1 MRAPTSVPPW
11 AGAGFK
17 NFGIYLGQK
26 TLVHPLWYSRV
37 RWVGYDDALCP
48 KLREGSKRR
57 IPCAIPPPVNG
68 SVGPLRMA
76 STTTDLTQP
85 DLSSTAFRSQQVIIV
100 VDCSGSMK
108 PHWSHFKGQYLLP
121 AIQ

>member
-1 MRAPTSVPPW
+1 MT
-11 AGAGFK
+11 
-17 NFGIYLGQK
+17 
-26 TLVHPLWYSRV
+26 T
-37 RWVGYDDALCP
+37 
-48 KLREGSKRR
+48 
-57 IPCAIPPPVNG
+57 
-68 SVGPLRMA
+68 
-76 STTTDLTQP
+76 TTTDLTQP